1 MKFQGDMTKLLQGL
15 EELRLVSRAVVTA
28 IPGADHLVISKDTD
42 GCKIEYGTK
51 AEFFRGVTILDGLLR
66 ESNEPFHLEQK
77 RNFETCGMM
86 VDVSR
91 NAVLTVESVK
101 KLIVYM
107 AKMGLNMLML
117 YTEDTYQMEKYPY
130 FGYMRG
136 AYTQEELGEIVDYA
150 DRFGIEVIPCIQT
163 LGHLSRALQ
172 WDSAGSIKDTEDIL
186 LVDEPETYEFIEEM
200 FRTCRSCF
208 KTNRIHI
215 GMDEAFNLGLGRY
228 LSKHGYHPRFELFSR
243 HLIRV
248 LEIAKKY
255 GFRPMI
261 WGDMTYDCPDPEKL
275 KELISPEDVE
285 LVYFDYYKVTEAP
298 YEKEIK
304 WFRGMGY
311 EPLFAGGIQTWNT
324 LSVNYEATFTTMDPA
339 LKACLNNGVKEVF
352 AALWGDDGTECSMFT
367 SLLGMQLFAEYHYVG
382 EHSKEHL
389 ARMFQ
394 ICTGYDAE
402 AFLQLSTDTFGDV
415 LPEYLVPPTYSA
427 GISKMIFYQDVLQGL
442 VDKNL
447 ELFDFKSFYGKQMEK
462 FKTLPVQVGLEYLF
476 DHHGLYLDILYRK
489 CDIGIRLKAAYEK
502 RDTPVLQEIREELT
516 QLVSAYEAFHED
528 TARIWYQ
535 NHKAFG
541 FEVLDFRLA
550 GITARVKRA
559 AQRLQAYL
567 DGAISSIPELEAER
581 LLYSNTETPLP
592 RGCRSWWYHNVLSP
606 CPIKGV

>member
-15 EELRLVSRAVVTA
+15 EELRLDSRAVVTA
-28 IPGADHLVISKDTD
+28 IPGADHLVISKDED

-51 AEFFRGVTILDGLLR
+51 AEFFRGVTILDSLLR
-66 ESNEPFHLEQK
+66 ENNEPFHLEQK

-402 AFLQLSTDTFGDV
+402 AFMQLSTDTFGEV

-462 FKTLPVQVGLEYLF
+462 FKTLPAQVGLEYLF

-567 DGAISSIPELEAER
+567 DGSISSIPELEAER

-606 CPIKGV
+606 SPIKGV

>member
-1 MKFQGDMTKLLQGL
+1 
-15 EELRLVSRAVVTA
+15 
-28 IPGADHLVISKDTD
+28 
-42 GCKIEYGTK
+42 
-51 AEFFRGVTILDGLLR
+51 
-66 ESNEPFHLEQK
+66 
-77 RNFETCGMM
+77 
-86 VDVSR
+86 
-91 NAVLTVESVK
+91 
-101 KLIVYM
+101 
-107 AKMGLNMLML
+107 
-117 YTEDTYQMEKYPY
+117 
-130 FGYMRG
+130 
-136 AYTQEELGEIVDYA
+136 
-150 DRFGIEVIPCIQT
+150 
-163 LGHLSRALQ
+163 
-172 WDSAGSIKDTEDIL
+172 
-186 LVDEPETYEFIEEM
+186 
-200 FRTCRSCF
+200 
-208 KTNRIHI
+208 
-215 GMDEAFNLGLGRY
+215 
-228 LSKHGYHPRFELFSR
+228 
-243 HLIRV
+243 
-248 LEIAKKY
+248 
-255 GFRPMI
+255 
-261 WGDMTYDCPDPEKL
+261 
-275 KELISPEDVE
+275 
-285 LVYFDYYKVTEAP
+285 
-298 YEKEIK
+298 
-304 WFRGMGY
+304 
-311 EPLFAGGIQTWNT
+311 
-324 LSVNYEATFTTMDPA
+324 
-339 LKACLNNGVKEVF
+339 
-352 AALWGDDGTECSMFT
+352 MFT

-462 FKTLPVQVGLEYLF
+462 FKTLPAQVGLEYLF

-502 RDTPVLQEIREELT
+502 RDTPALQEIREELT